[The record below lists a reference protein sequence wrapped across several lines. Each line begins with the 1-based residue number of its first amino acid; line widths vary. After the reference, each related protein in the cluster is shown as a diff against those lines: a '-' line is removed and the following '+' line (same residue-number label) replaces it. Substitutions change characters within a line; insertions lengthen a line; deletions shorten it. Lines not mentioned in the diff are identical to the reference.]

1 MSILGFRISEISYSK
16 SSSTSIGGGG
26 QRLNPVRNCVR
37 SFRFELGDVEHR
49 MYCPELVWESESER
63 SASYLSDDLKRA

>member
-1 MSILGFRISEISYSK
+1 MSILGSRILEISYSK
-16 SSSTSIGGGG
+16 SSSTSIGGG
-26 QRLNPVRNCVR
+26 QRLNPVRNCVW